1 MTRREVAAERH
12 ASTAS
17 SGADS
22 WKSTDTIKGPFAVPP
37 QRRGTPV
44 RITTDKEQR
53 YVLPTL
59 SATSIKAVLHPFASA
74 IVEIAII
81 LREFAV
87 MFDAKYGSVASNS
100 SFGPPIVISWT
111 ASGRTRNG
119 IENRRLPCPSLQL
132 QVRASPSISRL
143 AAAASRLSLMSD
155 IMGQRTISANEIMQR
170 R

>member
-22 WKSTDTIKGPFAVPP
+22 WKSTDTIKGPFAAPP

-53 YVLPTL
+53 YVVPTP
-59 SATSIKAVLHPFASA
+59 SATSINAVLHPFAGA
-74 IVEIAII
+74 IVDVAII

-87 MFDAKYGSVASNS
+87 MFDAKQSCAASYFS
-100 SFGPPIVISWT
+100 SGPPFVISRT

-119 IENRRLPCPSLQL
+119 MENRRLPCSSLQL
-132 QVRASPSISRL
+132 QGRASPSISRL
-143 AAAASRLSLMSD
+143 AAAASRLSLLSD
-155 IMGQRTISANEIMQR
+155 IISANGIMQHR
-170 R
+170 